1 MQVLHMKGMVAY
13 WSLLVVQGQCEV
25 LEACRMH
32 VMLLYLYLDG
42 GPT

>member
-1 MQVLHMKGMVAY
+1 MQVLHMVAY

-32 VMLLYLYLDG
+32 VMLHYLYLDG